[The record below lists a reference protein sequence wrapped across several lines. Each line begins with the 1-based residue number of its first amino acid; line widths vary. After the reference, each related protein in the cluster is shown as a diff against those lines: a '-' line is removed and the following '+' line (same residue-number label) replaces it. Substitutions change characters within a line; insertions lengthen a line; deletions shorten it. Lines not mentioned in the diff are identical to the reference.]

1 MHHVNRQVLLNMES
15 CCHLKYFLNNS
26 TNNAGE
32 TKCQIF
38 IILYYHTSSKGNL
51 KLHNI
56 ILHLV
61 WPPGKIM
68 TLISFNCKLMG
79 PSNVNFLFALS
90 IISTLVLGSESH
102 VHCRTPTN
110 QQLIGWPSFEK
121 INGPI
126 RYFHI
131 IMWLDLQKK
140 DHILHF
146 GLLQRRVF
154 THRYA

>member
-1 MHHVNRQVLLNMES
+1 MISVCMMYS
-15 CCHLKYFLNNS
+15 FTCS
-26 TNNAGE
+26 G
-32 TKCQIF
+32 QIL
-38 IILYYHTSSKGNL
+38 IIFYYHTSSKGNL

-56 ILHLV
+56 MLRLV

-68 TLISFNCKLMG
+68 TLISFSCKLIG
-79 PSNVNFLFALS
+79 PCNVNFLFALS

-126 RYFHI
+126 WCFHI
-131 IMWLDLQKK
+131 IMWLDLQQGTISCILAYFKEAYS
-140 DHILHF
+140 HITMHNQNQTWVF
-146 GLLQRRVF
+146 MEDMLLQQ
-154 THRYA
+154 